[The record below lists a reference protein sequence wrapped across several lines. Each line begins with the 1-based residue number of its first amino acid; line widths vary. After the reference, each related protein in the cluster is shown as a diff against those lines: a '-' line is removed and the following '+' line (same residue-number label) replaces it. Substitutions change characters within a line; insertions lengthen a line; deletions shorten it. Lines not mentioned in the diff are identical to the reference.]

1 MSDAVNKI
9 IKTKSIKNVILNQVD
24 FEIVDV
30 ETYLSNRSEETPSLV
45 NVNINEFYKEKN
57 KLTNEH
63 TEFQQ
68 FYHIRILNEKA
79 TTLELEYS
87 FDYGDFTTHPKI
99 ILNPNSKIPYK
110 LFKPQ
115 ELFTLLV
122 KEINKIKAKNSLLIN
137 IFDETMIKNLK
148 AFTKYLY
155 NGKFTKRVKIPLF
168 EGIEPTITRES
179 KLILHF
185 ENKSTQNQVI
195 EVEKGEVLVEYIKP
209 LFGSDGFNA
218 YGKIVSAQV
227 TNNVSDFANSVDTKS
242 IEIVEEKER
251 IVYKSKLQGYVHYS
265 KDSLLVDNRVQLSK
279 LSRNQDLLASQ
290 EENNIEVTIAQ
301 DDTTKDSVGEGV
313 ELTSELIHIKGHVG
327 ANSIIE
333 ATNLK
338 IDGATH
344 QDSSQFAKY
353 AHINRHK
360 GKLRC
365 HEAQITLLEGGEVH
379 ATSIDIE
386 TALGGTIYAQDVTVR
401 QVKSN
406 LKIYASNSIT
416 IKYVSGEDNLFKIN
430 YKEIPI
436 LNSKINLINDD
447 INELKFELQEAT
459 RHNRTAV
466 SSIKEKIQNFK
477 EEQNSIINSSKTA
490 TITIQSKFNGLN
502 TIVFTIDDEH
512 ELSFKTDSTTYGTF
526 HLEVNETKITLLPV
540 NKSLSI

>member
-1 MSDAVNKI
+1 MSDATDEI
-9 IKTKSIKNVILNQVD
+9 IKTKSIKDVIIDQVD

-30 ETYLSNRSEETPSLV
+30 ETYLSNRSEKTPSLV
-45 NVNINEFYKEKN
+45 NVNINELYKEKN

-68 FYHIRILNEKA
+68 FYHIKILSEKA

-99 ILNPNSKIPYK
+99 ILNPKSNIPYK

-122 KEINKIKAKNSLLIN
+122 KEINKIKAKNTLLIN
-137 IFDETMIKNLK
+137 IFDEAMIKNLK

-155 NGKFTKRVKIPLF
+155 SGKFTKRVKIPLF

-185 ENKSTQNQVI
+185 ENKSTENQVI

-227 TNNVSDFANSVDTKS
+227 TNNVSGFSHSIDTES

-301 DDTTKDSVGEGV
+301 DDATKDSVGEGV
-313 ELTSELIHIKGHVG
+313 ELTSEVIHIKGHVG

-353 AHINRHK
+353 AQINRHK

-386 TALGGTIYAQDVTVR
+386 TALGGTVYAQDVTVR

-416 IKYVSGEDNLFKIN
+416 IKNVSGEDNLFKIN

-436 LNSKINLINDD
+436 LNSKLNLINDD
-447 INELKFELQEAT
+447 IEELKFELQEAT
-459 RHNRTAV
+459 RHNRSAV
-466 SSIKEKIQNFK
+466 SSIKEKIRHFK

-490 TITIQSKFNGLN
+490 TITIQSKLHGLN
-502 TIVFTIDDEH
+502 TVIFTIDDEH
-512 ELSFKTDSTTYGTF
+512 ELSFKTDSTTYDTF

>member
-1 MSDAVNKI
+1 MSDAKDEI
-9 IKTKSIKNVILNQVD
+9 IKTKSIKDVIINQVD
-24 FEIVDV
+24 FEIINI
-30 ETYLSNRSEETPSLV
+30 ETYLSNHSKETPSLI
-45 NVNINEFYKEKN
+45 NVNINELYKDRS
-57 KLTNEH
+57 KLINEH

-68 FYHIRILNEKA
+68 FYHIKLLNQEA
-79 TTLELEYS
+79 TTLQLEYS

-115 ELFTLLV
+115 ELFILLV
-122 KEINKIKAKNSLLIN
+122 KEINKIKAKETLLIN
-137 IFDETMIKNLK
+137 IFDEIMIKNLK

-155 NGKFTKRVKIPLF
+155 SGKFTKRVKIPLF
-168 EGIEPTITRES
+168 EGVEPTITRES

-185 ENKSTQNQVI
+185 ENKSTENQVI
-195 EVEKGEVLVEYIKP
+195 EVEKGELLVEYIKP

-218 YGKIVSAQV
+218 YGKIVSAEIA
-227 TNNVSDFANSVDTKS
+227 NNIGNFSHSIDTKS
-242 IEIVEEKER
+242 IEIIEEKER
-251 IVYKSKLQGYVHYS
+251 IVYKSKLQGYVHYT
-265 KDSLLVDNRVQLSK
+265 KETLHVDNRVQLSK
-279 LSRNQDLLASQ
+279 ISRNQDLLAAQ

-313 ELTSELIHIKGHVG
+313 ELTSEVIHIKGHVG

-353 AHINRHK
+353 AQINRHK

-365 HEAQITLLEGGEVH
+365 HEAEITLLEGGEVH
-379 ATSIDIE
+379 ATRVDID
-386 TALGGTIYAQDVTVR
+386 TALGGIIYAQDVTVR

-416 IKYVSGEDNLFKIN
+416 IKHVSGEDNLFKIN

-436 LNSKINLINDD
+436 LNSKINLIDDD
-447 INELKFELQEAT
+447 IEELKFELQEAT
-459 RHNRTAV
+459 RHNISALP
-466 SSIKEKIQNFK
+466 SIKEKIQNFK
-477 EEQNSIINSSKTA
+477 EEKNSIINSSKTA
-490 TITIQSKFNGLN
+490 IINIQSKFHGLN
-502 TIVFTIDDEH
+502 RVVFIIDDEH
-512 ELSFKTDSTTYGTF
+512 ELSFKTDAITYDTF
-526 HLEVNETKITLLPV
+526 HLEVNESTITLLPV
-540 NKSLSI
+540 NISISL